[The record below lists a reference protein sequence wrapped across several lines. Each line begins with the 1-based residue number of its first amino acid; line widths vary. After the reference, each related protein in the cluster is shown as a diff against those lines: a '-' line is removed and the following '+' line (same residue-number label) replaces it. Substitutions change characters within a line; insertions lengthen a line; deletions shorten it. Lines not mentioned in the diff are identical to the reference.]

1 MSSQPIALP
10 SVSVLIPTRGRP
22 ELVRAAVRAA
32 LAQEYEGNIE
42 VIVVFDQETVDPLD
56 DIEVPA
62 GSRVL
67 RALANSRTPG
77 LAGGRNTGILAA
89 HGELVAFCDDD
100 DEWMPT
106 KTRRQVEAW
115 REDPSAVLVA
125 TGIRIVTSDGTHDRL
140 PPERSDFPDLLKSR
154 ITELHPSSYLL
165 RREDLL
171 GDIGLIDEVLPRS
184 YGEDYD
190 LLLQAARVGHVLG
203 VREPLIIVGWN
214 QASFFK
220 EDWQGIA
227 DALSYLLT
235 KHPEFAHSAIGSA
248 RIEGQIAFALAALG
262 QHAGARRWA
271 GMAIRHDHSQIRAYA
286 AMAIAA
292 RLVPPG
298 PLVHMVNRRGRGL

>member
-1 MSSQPIALP
+1 MSSQSIALP
-10 SVSVLIPTRGRP
+10 SVSVLVATRGRP

-32 LAQEYEGNIE
+32 LDQEYEGLIE
-42 VIVVFDQETVDPLD
+42 VIVVFDHEAADPLD
-56 DIEVPA
+56 DIRVPA

-67 RALANSRTPG
+67 RTLANDRTPG
-77 LAGGRNTGILAA
+77 LAGSRNTGILAA

-100 DEWMPT
+100 DEWMPA

-115 REDPSAVLVA
+115 QEDPSAVLVA
-125 TGIRIVTSDGTHDRL
+125 TGIRIVTSDRTHDRL
-140 PPERSDFPDLLKSR
+140 PPERADFPDLLKSR

-165 RREDLL
+165 RRADLL
-171 GDIGLIDEVLPRS
+171 GDVGLIDEALPRS

-190 LLLQAARVGHVLG
+190 LLLQAARVGHILG
-203 VREPLIIVGWN
+203 IREPLVIVRWN
-214 QASFFK
+214 QVSFFK
-220 EDWQGIA
+220 GDWQGIA

-235 KHPEFAHSAIGSA
+235 KHPEFARSSIGSA

-262 QHAGARRWA
+262 QRAGARRWA
-271 GMAIRHDHSQIRAYA
+271 GQAIRHDRSQIRAYA

>member
-1 MSSQPIALP
+1 MMSSPSNDLP
-10 SVSVLIPTRGRP
+10 SVSVVIATRGRP
-22 ELVRAAVRAA
+22 ELLRSAVRAA
-32 LAQEYEGNIE
+32 LGQEYEGHID
-42 VIVVFDQETVDPLD
+42 VTVVFDQEAVDPLD
-56 DIEVPA
+56 DVEVPA
-62 GSRVL
+62 SRVL
-67 RALANSRTPG
+67 RTISNDRTPG
-77 LAGGRNTGILAA
+77 LAGGRNSGILAS

-100 DEWMPT
+100 DEWMPA

-115 REDPSAVLVA
+115 RQDPSAVLVA

-140 PPERSDFPDLLKSR
+140 PPERTDFPDLLKSR

-165 RREDLL
+165 RRADLL
-171 GDIGLIDEVLPRS
+171 GEIGLIDEVLPQS
-184 YGEDYD
+184 FGEDYD
-190 LLLQAARVGHVLG
+190 LLLQAARVGHILG
-203 VREPLIIVGWN
+203 IREPLIIVHWN

-220 EDWQGIA
+220 GDWQAIA
-227 DALSYLLT
+227 DALSYLLA
-235 KHPEFAHSAIGSA
+235 KHPEFDRSAIGSA

-271 GMAIRHDHSQIRAYA
+271 GKAIRHDRSQIRAYA

>member
-1 MSSQPIALP
+1 MPSQSIVPP

-32 LAQEYEGNIE
+32 LAQEYEGHIE
-42 VIVVFDQETVDPLD
+42 VIVVFDQEAVDPLD
-56 DIEVPA
+56 DIRIPA
-62 GSRVL
+62 GSREL
-67 RALANSRTPG
+67 RTLANNRTPG

-89 HGELVAFCDDD
+89 RGELVAFCDDD
-100 DEWMPT
+100 DEWMPA
-106 KTRRQVEAW
+106 KTRRQVQAW
-115 REDPSAVLVA
+115 QQDPSAVLVA
-125 TGIRIVTSDGTHDRL
+125 TGIRIVTADGTHDRL

-165 RREDLL
+165 RREDLM

-227 DALSYLLT
+227 DALSYLLA
-235 KHPEFAHSAIGSA
+235 KHPEFAHSSIGSA

-271 GMAIRHDHSQIRAYA
+271 GMAIRHDRSQIRAYA

>member
-1 MSSQPIALP
+1 MSSQSIVLP
-10 SVSVLIPTRGRP
+10 SVSVVIPTRGRP
-22 ELVRAAVRAA
+22 DLVRAAVRAA
-32 LAQEYEGNIE
+32 LAQEYEGHIE
-42 VIVVFDQETVDPLD
+42 VIVVFDQQAVDPLH
-56 DIEVPA
+56 DIQVPA
-62 GSRVL
+62 GSRGL
-67 RALANSRTPG
+67 RTLANGRTPG

-100 DEWMPT
+100 DEWMPA
-106 KTRRQVEAW
+106 KTRRQVQAW
-115 REDPSAVLVA
+115 QQDPSAVLVA
-125 TGIRIVTSDGTHDRL
+125 TGIRIVTADGTHDRL

-190 LLLQAARVGHVLG
+190 LLLQAARVGHILG
-203 VREPLIIVGWN
+203 IREPLIIVGWN

-227 DALSYLLT
+227 DALSYLLA
-235 KHPEFAHSAIGSA
+235 KHPEFAHSSIGSA

-271 GMAIRHDHSQIRAYA
+271 GMAIRHDRSQIRAYA

>member
-1 MSSQPIALP
+1 MSSQPIVLP
-10 SVSVLIPTRGRP
+10 SVSVVIPTRGRP

-32 LAQEYEGNIE
+32 LAQEYEGHIE
-42 VIVVFDQETVDPLD
+42 VIVVFDQQAVDPLD
-56 DIEVPA
+56 DIRVPA
-62 GSRVL
+62 GPRGL
-67 RALANSRTPG
+67 RTLANSRTPG

-89 HGELVAFCDDD
+89 RGELVAFCDDD
-100 DEWMPT
+100 DEWMPA
-106 KTRRQVEAW
+106 KTRRQVHAW
-115 REDPSAVLVA
+115 QQDPSAVLVA
-125 TGIRIVTSDGTHDRL
+125 TGIRIVTADGTHDRL

-171 GDIGLIDEVLPRS
+171 GDVGLIDEVLPKS

-203 VREPLIIVGWN
+203 IREPLVIVGWN

-271 GMAIRHDHSQIRAYA
+271 GKAIRHDRSQVRAYA

-298 PLVHMVNRRGRGL
+298 PLVQMVNRRGRGL

>member
-1 MSSQPIALP
+1 MSSQPIVLP
-10 SVSVLIPTRGRP
+10 SVSVVIPTRGRP

-32 LAQEYEGNIE
+32 LAQEYEGHIE
-42 VIVVFDQETVDPLD
+42 VIVVFDQQAVDPLD
-56 DIEVPA
+56 DIHVPA
-62 GSRVL
+62 GPRSL
-67 RALANSRTPG
+67 RTLSNSRTPG

-89 HGELVAFCDDD
+89 RGELVAFCDDD
-100 DEWMPT
+100 DEWMPA
-106 KTRRQVEAW
+106 KTRRQVHAW
-115 REDPSAVLVA
+115 QQDPSAVLVA
-125 TGIRIVTSDGTHDRL
+125 TGIRIVTADGTHDRL

-171 GDIGLIDEVLPRS
+171 GDVGLIDEVLPKS

-203 VREPLIIVGWN
+203 IREPLIIVGWN

-271 GMAIRHDHSQIRAYA
+271 GKAIRHDRSQVRAYA

-298 PLVHMVNRRGRGL
+298 PLVQMVNRRGRGL